1 MLQISTFVWLK
12 KPPFLLVKHQVL
24 LVKPRVQVKTTIFTG
39 QILKFHG
46 FTSVSPAM
54 DLVIGSIPR

>member
-46 FTSVSPAM
+46 ESP
-54 DLVIGSIPR
+54 VFHQPWT